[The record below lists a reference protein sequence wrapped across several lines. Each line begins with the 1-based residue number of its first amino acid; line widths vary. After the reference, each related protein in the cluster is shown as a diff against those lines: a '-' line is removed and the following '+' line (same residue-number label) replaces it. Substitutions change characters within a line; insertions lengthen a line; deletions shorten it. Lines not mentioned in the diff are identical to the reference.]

1 MAIEMEARQQAP
13 AAAINALAIRCAQLE
28 ARCAESERLAGSAQA
43 ALDVVLVDHFP
54 RVMVTIDGPVG

>member
-28 ARCAESERLAGSAQA
+28 ARCAEWRRRAEAAEAPLPEIIEYVGAGN
-43 ALDVVLVDHFP
+43 
-54 RVMVTIDGPVG
+54 GPVG